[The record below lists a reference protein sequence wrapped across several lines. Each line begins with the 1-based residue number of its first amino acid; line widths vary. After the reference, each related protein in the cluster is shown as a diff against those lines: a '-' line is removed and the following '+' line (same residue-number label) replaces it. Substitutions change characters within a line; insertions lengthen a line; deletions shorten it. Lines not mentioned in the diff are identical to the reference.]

1 MMSFTIT
8 TVTFQM
14 MMITTKFRLAHRSSL
29 ATKSSYVVPSLFN
42 PTLKERYFLI
52 YLHVLIAPSLL
63 DELSRSSLP
72 VLFNPFLSLLLT
84 RRSIKKARI
93 LNNDER
99 GRNEGDWEGRSDREF
114 GERRRN
120 DLAKEEGTI

>member
-1 MMSFTIT
+1 MMSFTIP

-14 MMITTKFRLAHRSSL
+14 IMITTKSRLADCSSL

-52 YLHVLIAPSLL
+52 YLHVLIAPSHL

-72 VLFNPFLSLLLT
+72 VLFNPFLPLLLT
-84 RRSIKKARI
+84 RRSIKRAQI
-93 LNNDER
+93 PNNDER
-99 GRNEGDWEGRSDREF
+99 ERNERDTGKEGATE
-114 GERRRN
+114 N
-120 DLAKEEGTI
+120 LAKGEGMI